1 MLYNS
6 LKHIITNYSRDRLFS
21 LYRTIAPEA
30 VHRRACDMQRV
41 REAYLV
47 PGPNYLWSIDGYL
60 KLEPYGIEIYAAI
73 DAYSRH
79 IIWIYVGI
87 TARTEVSVLRQFLD
101 TVEILG
107 IQSQIV
113 RSDRGAETVLL
124 AEAHHKLR
132 RSYDPEILLKK
143 CYFYGSSVFNQR
155 IEAWWG
161 QMSKGQLFKWR
172 VSYKTLKHSCCTIF
186 TYIK

>member
-1 MLYNS
+1 
-6 LKHIITNYSRDRLFS
+6 
-21 LYRTIAPEA
+21 
-30 VHRRACDMQRV
+30 MQRQ
-41 REAYLV
+41 RGAYIV

-60 KLEPYGIEIYAAI
+60 KLAPYGIEIYAAI

-79 IIWIYVGI
+79 IMWIYVGI

-101 TVEILG
+101 TLEVLG

-124 AEAHHKLR
+124 AEAHHRLR
-132 RSYDPEILLKK
+132 RSYDPDILLENI
-143 CYFYGSSVFNQR
+143 YFYGSSVFNQR
-155 IEAWWG
+155 IETWWG

-172 VSYKTLKHSCCTIF
+172 VSYKIFIFFFSYDAYYKTGLFSFSCRGGF
-186 TYIK
+186 V